1 MFVSLAKS
9 LFGSSNDRAVKNLLP
24 LISKIN
30 GLEDGLVDLDEQ
42 TLRGITLQ
50 LRSRLVNGETK
61 DDLLA
66 EAFALV
72 REAAKR
78 TLGQRHFDVQ
88 LMGGFALHSGQI
100 AEMKTGE
107 GKTLVATLAVFLNAL
122 DQRGVHVVTV
132 NDYLA
137 QRDAGWMGKVYE
149 FLGLTVGCIT
159 GGLDDD
165 GRRAAYAC
173 DVTYGTNNEFGF
185 DYLRDNLKFR
195 LEDMVQRD
203 FNFAIVDEVDSIL
216 VDEARTPLI
225 ISGPAE
231 SNSELYL
238 VADALI
244 PKFNTDDYDLDEKA
258 GSVALTE
265 AGTEHAEELLQV
277 AGAIESGTL
286 YDVDNVN
293 LLHHV
298 NQSLKAH

>member
-1 MFVSLAKS
+1 MFGSLAKS
-9 LFGSSNDRAVKNLLP
+9 LFGSSNDRAVKNLWP
-24 LISKIN
+24 LVSKIN
-30 GLEDGLVDLDEQ
+30 GLEDELSGKDDAE
-42 TLRGITLQ
+42 LRAITGQ
-50 LRSRLVNGETK
+50 LRDRLAKGETK

-88 LMGGFALHSGQI
+88 LMGGIALHNGQI

-137 QRDAGWMGKVYE
+137 QRDAEWMGQVYE
-149 FLGLTVGCIT
+149 FLGLSVGCIT
-159 GGLDDD
+159 AGPDDD
-165 GRRAAYAC
+165 ARRAAYGR

-203 FNFAIVDEVDSIL
+203 FHFAIVDEVDSIL
-216 VDEARTPLI
+216 IDEARTP
-225 ISGPAE
+225 
-231 SNSELYL
+231 
-238 VADALI
+238 
-244 PKFNTDDYDLDEKA
+244 
-258 GSVALTE
+258 
-265 AGTEHAEELLQV
+265 
-277 AGAIESGTL
+277 
-286 YDVDNVN
+286 
-293 LLHHV
+293 
-298 NQSLKAH
+298 